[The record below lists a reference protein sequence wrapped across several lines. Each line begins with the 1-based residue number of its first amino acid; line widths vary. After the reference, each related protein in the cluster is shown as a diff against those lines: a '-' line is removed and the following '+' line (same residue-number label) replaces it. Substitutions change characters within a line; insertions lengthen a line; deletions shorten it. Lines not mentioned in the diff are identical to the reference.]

1 MGECFAYYLKFY
13 IRTELSFSFIKELVD
28 ELIQMYEQ
36 IILNLNVVDEAFSST
51 FVPIPFPLVL

>member
-1 MGECFAYYLKFY
+1 
-13 IRTELSFSFIKELVD
+13 
-28 ELIQMYEQ
+28 MYEQ